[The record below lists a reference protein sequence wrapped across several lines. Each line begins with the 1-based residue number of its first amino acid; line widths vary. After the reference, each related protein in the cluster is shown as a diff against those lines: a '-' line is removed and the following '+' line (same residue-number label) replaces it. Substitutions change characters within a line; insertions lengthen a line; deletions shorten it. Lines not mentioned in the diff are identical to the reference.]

1 MALCLAAAT
10 KHHGPKD
17 LADVHAMRLPIY
29 LMPKI
34 LLNGFVISFFF
45 FLYLPAIK
53 SAIFCIC
60 LAKRFCWC
68 YEWGGSLSWWRG
80 LQFVPAQVF
89 PWVGSVEV
97 LLCNWLHLWAQY
109 AIMQWRRGKKC
120 SICRAFLQRSMAKG
134 PCLSSMVLSWVPLPC

>member
-60 LAKRFCWC
+60 LAKCFCWC
-68 YEWGGSLSWWRG
+68 YEWGFLILVEGSPVCSCPGFPLGRVCG
-80 LQFVPAQVF
+80 GPA
-89 PWVGSVEV
+89 
-97 LLCNWLHLWAQY
+97 L
-109 AIMQWRRGKKC
+109 
-120 SICRAFLQRSMAKG
+120 
-134 PCLSSMVLSWVPLPC
+134 